1 MENMEDFPNHFND
14 TDVEIREVLDLRRR
28 KSNVRV
34 TNNALTH

>member
-14 TDVEIREVLDLRRR
+14 TDVEPREVLDLRRR